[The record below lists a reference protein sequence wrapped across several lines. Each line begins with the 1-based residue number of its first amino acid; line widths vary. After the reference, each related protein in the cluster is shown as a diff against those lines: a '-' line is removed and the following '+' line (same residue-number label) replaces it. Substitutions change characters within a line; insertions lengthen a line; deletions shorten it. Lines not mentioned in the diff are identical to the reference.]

1 MRAWSERVEPAA
13 CFISRVSLG
22 EIRFG
27 IEPVTDPAFRAE
39 LEAWMQDG
47 VLPRFGARVL
57 EVDEQVLIRWR
68 HLVAE
73 AQQNHYTYAQ
83 PDALLA
89 ATALV
94 HQLGVAT
101 RTGADFVRSG
111 VRIVDPREADVQII
125 AIGRVGDP
133 VAPRNFVA
141 SRMKQAAWTRSR
153 AISSSIRFSM
163 R

>member
-1 MRAWSERVEPAA
+1 MTLASARGWLVDTNVISELRKGARCAPAVRLWSAHVPPAA
-13 CFISRVSLG
+13 CYISRVSLA

-27 IEPVTDPAFRAE
+27 IERVDDPGFRAE

-47 VLPRFGARVL
+47 VLPWFGARVL
-57 EVDEQVLIRWR
+57 EVDEAVLVRWR

-73 AQQNHYTYAQ
+73 GQRSNHTYAQ

-101 RTGADFVRSG
+101 RNSEDFVRSG
-111 VRIVDPREADVQII
+111 VRIVNPWE
-125 AIGRVGDP
+125 
-133 VAPRNFVA
+133 
-141 SRMKQAAWTRSR
+141 T
-153 AISSSIRFSM
+153 SS
-163 R
+163 

>member
-1 MRAWSERVEPAA
+1 VDTNVISELRKGPRCCRAVRLWSERVPPAA
-13 CFISRVSLG
+13 CYISRVSLA

-27 IEPVTDPAFRAE
+27 IERVTDPGFRAE

-47 VLPRFGARVL
+47 VLPWFGTRVL
-57 EVDEQVLIRWR
+57 EVDEPVLVRWR

-73 AQQNHYTYAQ
+73 GQQANYTYAQ

-101 RTGADFVRSG
+101 RNAEDFVRSG
-111 VRIVDPREADVQII
+111 VRIVNPWDT
-125 AIGRVGDP
+125 
-133 VAPRNFVA
+133 
-141 SRMKQAAWTRSR
+141 AA
-153 AISSSIRFSM
+153 
-163 R
+163 